1 MQSENVLRNITQK
14 LFKWLY
20 LIISLL
26 VVIYILWILFQI
38 IYSVVTTGQVNIE
51 QQIFSFLST
60 VILVVVGIELGEL
73 VVIRD
78 YRLLLD
84 ILVFAIARKIIIKP
98 EFAIEYAIAY
108 LALIIFILTKKFV
121 FPENSAK

>member
-1 MQSENVLRNITQK
+1 MQSERVLQNITHK

-26 VVIYILWILFQI
+26 VIIYILWILYQI
-38 IYSVVTTGQVNIE
+38 VYSIITTGQVNVE

-73 VVIRD
+73 VFARD

-108 LALIIFILTKKFV
+108 LALIVFILIKKFV
-121 FPENSAK
+121 FSENSEK